1 MFVARRK
8 STLLLVALFL
18 VAAIYQLRPLTVP
31 HLPKFEQSSYDAGF
45 EPWYKANNV
54 NQLPPAGQ
62 KNPLASLIP
71 LPSGTPARIP
81 KIQKKLS
88 KAINKA
94 DRLARRDAV
103 KNTFVHSWNGY
114 KDHAWLHDEV
124 TPLNGGYLD
133 TFGGWAATLVD
144 SLDTLWLM
152 GMKQEFEEAIS
163 ALDKID
169 FSTTEEEQ
177 LNVFETTI
185 RYLGG
190 FLGAYDISGQ
200 KYPMLLRKAVEIGDF
215 LYGAFDTP
223 NRMPVTR
230 WRWKDYKNG
239 NEQEAGESTLIAE
252 LGSLTLEFTRL
263 SQLTNDFKYF
273 DTIQRISDILAGAQ
287 STTQIP
293 GLWPVVANAKMTTF
307 NDTGFTL
314 GGMADSLYEYLPKQH
329 LLLGGLTD
337 QYKTMYELAIEQA
350 KKHIFFRPMIPTN
363 AHILVSGGA
372 NANPNTG
379 DISLDNKGQHLGCFT
394 GGMVGIG
401 AKIFGRKEELD
412 IAQKLVD
419 GCIWAY
425 DAIEPTGIMPE
436 VFRLLSC
443 ESDACNWDQKLY
455 EAELLKKHGH
465 LFVQPSSGD
474 DQNKLAAILNVT
486 RLSPGFLAYEDSRY
500 ILRPEAIES
509 VFIMYRITG
518 DIKYQDAA
526 WHMFQRIRK
535 HTKTDVANAAIKDV
549 SMTVPEKDNRMES
562 FWMAETLKYFYAIFS
577 DADVLDLDR
586 YVLNTEAHTFLR
598 PDAS

>member
-1 MFVARRK
+1 MFIARRK
-8 STLLLVALFL
+8 PTVLLVALFL
-18 VAAIYQLRPLTVP
+18 AAAFYHFRPLAVP
-31 HLPKFEQSSYDAGF
+31 YLPNLEQSTRHAGP
-45 EPWYKANNV
+45 EPWYKANNI

-62 KNPLASLIP
+62 KNPQASLIP
-71 LPSGTPARIP
+71 LPTGTPAKIP
-81 KIQKKLS
+81 KIQKKLP
-88 KAINKA
+88 KEANKIN
-94 DRLARRDAV
+94 RLTRRDAV
-103 KNTFVHSWNGY
+103 KAAFVRSWDGY
-114 KDHAWLHDEV
+114 RKHAWLHDEV
-124 TPLNGGYLD
+124 TPLSGGYLD

-144 SLDTLWLM
+144 GLDTLWLM
-152 GMKQEFEEAIS
+152 GMKQEFEDAVA

-169 FSTTEEEQ
+169 FSMTDEEQ

-200 KYPMLLRKAVEIGDF
+200 AYSMLLKKAVEVADF

-230 WRWKDYKNG
+230 WRWKEYKNG
-239 NEQEAGESTLIAE
+239 DQEAGESTLIAE

-263 SQLTNDFKYF
+263 SQLTNDYKYF
-273 DTIQRISDILAGAQ
+273 DAIQRISDVLAGAQ

-307 NDTGFTL
+307 QDTGFTL

-337 QYKTMYELAIEQA
+337 QYKNMYESAIQQA
-350 KKHIFFRPMIPTN
+350 KKHIFFRPMIPPN
-363 AHILVSGGA
+363 ASILVSGEA
-372 NANPNTG
+372 TVKSNTG
-379 DISLDNKGQHLGCFT
+379 EVKIDHKGQHLGCFT

-401 AKIFGRKEELD
+401 AKVFGRKEELD
-412 IAQKLVD
+412 TAQKLVD

-425 DAIEPTGIMPE
+425 DAMESTGIMPE
-436 VFRLLSC
+436 VFRLLPC
-443 ESDACNWDQKLY
+443 QDEACAWNQGLY
-455 EAELLKKHGH
+455 EAEILKKHGH
-465 LFVQPSSGD
+465 RFVQPSSGD
-474 DQNKLAAILNVT
+474 DDKKLAAILSVT
-486 RLSPGFLAYEDSRY
+486 RLSPGFLAYDDSRY

-518 DIKYQDAA
+518 DIKYQEAA
-526 WHMFQRIRK
+526 WRMFQRIEK
-535 HTKTDVANAAIKDV
+535 HTKTDIANAAIKDV
-549 SMTVPEKDNRMES
+549 SLKTPEKDDRMES

-577 DADVLDLDR
+577 EPDVLNLDQ

>member
-1 MFVARRK
+1 MFIARRK
-8 STLLLVALFL
+8 STVLLVALFL
-18 VAAIYQLRPLTVP
+18 AAAFYHFRPLAVP
-31 HLPKFEQSSYDAGF
+31 YLPNLEQSTRHRGP
-45 EPWYKANNV
+45 EPWYKANNI

-62 KNPLASLIP
+62 KNPQASLIP
-71 LPSGTPARIP
+71 LPTGTPARIP
-81 KIQKKLS
+81 KIQKKLP
-88 KAINKA
+88 KEVNKINC
-94 DRLARRDAV
+94 LTRRDAV
-103 KNTFVHSWNGY
+103 KAAFVRSWDGY
-114 KDHAWLHDEV
+114 RKHAWLHDEV
-124 TPLNGGYLD
+124 TPLSSGYLD

-152 GMKQEFEEAIS
+152 GMKQEFEDAVA

-169 FSTTEEEQ
+169 FSTTDEEQ

-200 KYPMLLRKAVEIGDF
+200 AYSMLLKKAVEVADF

-230 WRWKDYKNG
+230 WRWNEYKNG
-239 NEQEAGESTLIAE
+239 DQEAGESTLIAE

-263 SQLTNDFKYF
+263 SQLTNDYKYF
-273 DTIQRISDILAGAQ
+273 DAIQRISDVLAGAQ

-307 NDTGFTL
+307 QDTGFTL

-337 QYKTMYELAIEQA
+337 QYKNMYESAIQQA

-363 AHILVSGGA
+363 ASILISGEA
-372 NANPNTG
+372 TVKSNTG
-379 DISLDNKGQHLGCFT
+379 EVKIDHKGQHLGCFT

-401 AKIFGRKEELD
+401 AKVFGRKEELD
-412 IAQKLVD
+412 TAQKLVD

-425 DAIEPTGIMPE
+425 DAMESTGIMPE
-436 VFRLLSC
+436 VFRLLPC
-443 ESDACNWDQKLY
+443 QDEACAWNQGLY

-465 LFVQPSSGD
+465 RFVQPSSGD
-474 DQNKLAAILNVT
+474 DDYKLAAILNVT
-486 RLSPGFLAYEDSRY
+486 RLSPGFLAYDDSRY

-518 DIKYQDAA
+518 DIKYQEAA
-526 WHMFQRIRK
+526 WRMFQRIEK
-535 HTKTDVANAAIKDV
+535 HTKTDIANAAIKDV
-549 SMTVPEKDNRMES
+549 SLKTPEKDDRMES
-562 FWMAETLKYFYAIFS
+562 FWIAETLKYFYAIFS
-577 DADVLDLDR
+577 EPDVLNLDQ

-598 PDAS
+598 PNAS

>member
-1 MFVARRK
+1 MFIARRK
-8 STLLLVALFL
+8 STVLLVALFL
-18 VAAIYQLRPLTVP
+18 AAAFYHFRPLAVP
-31 HLPKFEQSSYDAGF
+31 YLPNLEQSTRHAGP
-45 EPWYKANNV
+45 EPWYKANNI

-62 KNPLASLIP
+62 KNPQASLIP
-71 LPSGTPARIP
+71 LPTGTPARIP
-81 KIQKKLS
+81 KIQKKLP
-88 KAINKA
+88 KEFNKIN
-94 DRLARRDAV
+94 RLTRRDAV
-103 KNTFVHSWNGY
+103 KAAFVRSWDGY
-114 KDHAWLHDEV
+114 RKHAWLHDEV
-124 TPLNGGYLD
+124 TPLSGGYLD

-144 SLDTLWLM
+144 GLDTLWLM
-152 GMKQEFEEAIS
+152 GMKQEFEDAVV

-169 FSTTEEEQ
+169 FSTTDEEH

-200 KYPMLLRKAVEIGDF
+200 AYFMLLKKAVEVADF

-230 WRWKDYKNG
+230 WRWKEYKNG
-239 NEQEAGESTLIAE
+239 DQEAGESTLIAE

-263 SQLTNDFKYF
+263 SQLTNDYKYF
-273 DTIQRISDILAGAQ
+273 DAIQRISDVLAGAQ

-307 NDTGFTL
+307 QDTVFTL
-314 GGMADSLYEYLPKQH
+314 GGMADSMYEYLPKQH
-329 LLLGGLTD
+329 LLLGALTD
-337 QYKTMYELAIEQA
+337 QYKNMYESAIQQA

-363 AHILVSGGA
+363 ASILVSGEA
-372 NANPNTG
+372 TAKSNTREVKI
-379 DISLDNKGQHLGCFT
+379 DHKGQHLGCFT

-425 DAIEPTGIMPE
+425 DAMESTGIMPE
-436 VFRLLSC
+436 VFRLLPC
-443 ESDACNWDQKLY
+443 QDEACAWNQGLY

-465 LFVQPSSGD
+465 RFVQPSSSD
-474 DQNKLAAILNVT
+474 DDNKLAAILNVT
-486 RLSPGFLAYEDSRY
+486 RLSPGFLAYDDSRY

-518 DIKYQDAA
+518 DIKYQEAA
-526 WHMFQRIRK
+526 WRMFQRIEK
-535 HTKTDVANAAIKDV
+535 HTKTDIAYAAIKDV
-549 SMTVPEKDNRMES
+549 SLKTPEKDDRMES

-577 DADVLDLDR
+577 EPDVLSLDQ

-598 PDAS
+598 PNAS